1 MIDSALTRPSD
12 AEAEPLTPHA
22 DERVLSV
29 SEVAERL
36 RVHPTTIY
44 RQLNTRT
51 FPVRAFRVGRAWRID
66 ARAFDRWLT
75 EP

>member
-1 MIDSALTRPSD
+1 MTDTALTRPLD
-12 AEAEPLTPHA
+12 AAAESLTPLA

-29 SEVAERL
+29 QEVAGRL

-44 RQLNTRT
+44 RQLNTHT
-51 FPVRAFRVGRAWRID
+51 FPVRAFRVGRSWRID

>member
-1 MIDSALTRPSD
+1 MMDSALTRPPD
-12 AEAEPLTPHA
+12 AAAEPLVPHS

-29 SEVAERL
+29 NEVAGRL

-44 RQLNTRT
+44 RQLNTHT
-51 FPVRAFRVGRAWRID
+51 FPVRAFRVGRSWRID